1 MLLFAYCEYWPPEKS
16 HVLTRYPQINAGHLY
31 VVTHYAQ
38 MQATS
43 IFEALDTGDGDLGFI
58 KVVWFLGLFMLFM
71 IGLLKFYDY

>member
-1 MLLFAYCEYWPPEKS
+1 
-16 HVLTRYPQINAGHLY
+16 
-31 VVTHYAQ
+31 

-58 KVVWFLGLFMLFM
+58 KVVWFLELFMLFM